1 MSQLLTVFRAARL
14 AGVSR
19 STIQKRIQDGDLPT
33 FEGMVAADDLLQLY
47 PNTVLE
53 HNPEIER
60 LENIKAK
67 AFSRRVREKLMPSPE
82 VMFER
87 LNRLGQELSDTRH
100 RLVHYQ
106 DLLDEVQRRLQKGED
121 ADSLAHWL
129 KSAIVYTPT
138 ETPGQQLMTQDTVLR
153 IMEAHIKIRPKG
165 HEFWQT
171 GNDTLLEAGLR
182 AGLSLNYGCANGN
195 CGLCKARL
203 VQGEIKKV
211 RPHDYM
217 LSDAEKSM
225 NYFLLCSC
233 AAISDVEI
241 EALEADDE
249 KDIPSQQINTKVKLI
264 HKLSGKV
271 TCLHVQTPRS
281 QRLRFLA
288 GQQLT
293 LTLPNGVARK
303 LSIASCP
310 CDDRNLLF
318 HIPHHEA
325 DAFSETLE
333 TQLRSG
339 DPVELQGP
347 EGDFLLNEDSK
358 RSQVFIAYDS
368 GFAPINSLIEH
379 AMALDTAPSLRL
391 YWYAEH
397 ADGLYALNLCRSW
410 ADALENFHYRSAVD
424 EDPVSLLLNDVE
436 DLSQCD
442 VYLAGPAVHMK
453 QAEYQLLQAGLP
465 KEQLRMDN
473 RD

>member
-87 LNRLGQELSDTRH
+87 LNRLGQELSETRH

-293 LTLPNGVARK
+293 RCA
-303 LSIASCP
+303 
-310 CDDRNLLF
+310 
-318 HIPHHEA
+318 
-325 DAFSETLE
+325 
-333 TQLRSG
+333 Q
-339 DPVELQGP
+339 
-347 EGDFLLNEDSK
+347 
-358 RSQVFIAYDS
+358 
-368 GFAPINSLIEH
+368 
-379 AMALDTAPSLRL
+379 ALHR
-391 YWYAEH
+391 
-397 ADGLYALNLCRSW
+397 
-410 ADALENFHYRSAVD
+410 
-424 EDPVSLLLNDVE
+424 
-436 DLSQCD
+436 
-442 VYLAGPAVHMK
+442 
-453 QAEYQLLQAGLP
+453 
-465 KEQLRMDN
+465 
-473 RD
+473 